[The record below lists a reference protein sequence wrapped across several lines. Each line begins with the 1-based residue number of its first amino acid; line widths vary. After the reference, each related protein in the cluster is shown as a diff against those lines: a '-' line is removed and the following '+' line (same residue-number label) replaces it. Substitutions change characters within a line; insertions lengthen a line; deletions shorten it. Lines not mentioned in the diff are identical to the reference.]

1 MKMSTQNELTLTDD
15 AISSI
20 AKLLQVAILTG
31 TDIVDNLRT
40 LQLVQEGDKLTVSP
54 NFVESFENNVQN
66 MLSEL
71 EDQQEPVQSNGS
83 NIAKSP
89 FDVSEG

>member
-1 MKMSTQNELTLTDD
+1 MSTQNELTLTDD

-40 LQLVQEGDKLTVSP
+40 LRLVEVDNKLTVSP
-54 NFVESFENNVQN
+54 DFVESFETNVQN
-66 MLSEL
+66 MLNEL
-71 EDQQEPVQSNGS
+71 EGSTVEPESQ
-83 NIAKSP
+83 ASP
-89 FDVSEG
+89 FDVTEG